1 MMNRNVL
8 VDVRNIKKSFPV
20 RGGFFS
26 AVRGLAKAVD
36 GVDLAILE
44 GETLALVGESGCG
57 KSTLSRLIMGL
68 IPPTEGSVN
77 FMGNDVSDPN
87 PERKKSRARQMQM
100 IFQDVYAS
108 LNPRKTI
115 RQSLSRPYL
124 IHRECARHEVDGK
137 VAELLRTVEMTPAD
151 IYLDRFPHELSGGQK
166 QRIAIARAIALR
178 PRFIVAD
185 EPVSGLDM
193 SVRASILQLMKK
205 LRTEFNQSYLLVTH
219 DLAIVRSVSD
229 RVAVMY
235 LGKIIEQAP
244 TRALF
249 EATLHPYTRALLT
262 ATPIPNPRA
271 ARARKRLLLEGEVP
285 SCVNLPSGCR
295 FHPRCPW
302 VNEVCKKEEPSLKEC
317 RPSHFVACHYPLGES
332 S

>member
-1 MMNRNVL
+1 MMSNGAL
-8 VDVRNIKKSFPV
+8 VSVRNLKKSFPV

-36 GVDLAILE
+36 GVDLEILE
-44 GETLALVGESGCG
+44 RETLALVGESGCG

-68 IPPTEGSVN
+68 LQPTEGSVT
-77 FMGNDVSDPN
+77 FMGNDVFDPD
-87 PERKKSRARQMQM
+87 PERMKSRARQMQM
-100 IFQDVYAS
+100 VFQDVYAS

-115 RQSLSRPYL
+115 RQILSQPYL
-124 IHRECARHEVDGK
+124 IHEECARDEVDDR
-137 VAELLRTVEMTPAD
+137 VVELLRTVEMTPAD

-178 PRFIVAD
+178 PHFIVAD

-193 SVRASILQLMKK
+193 SVRAAVLQLMKR
-205 LRTEFNQSYLLVTH
+205 LRAEFKQSYLLVTH
-219 DLAIVRSVSD
+219 DLAIVRSVAD

-244 TRALF
+244 TRLLF

-271 ARARKRLLLEGEVP
+271 ARTRKRLLLEGEVP
-285 SCVNLPSGCR
+285 SCVTLPSGCR

-302 VNEVCKKEEPSLKEC
+302 VNEVCRKEEPSLREC
-317 RPSHFVACHYPLGES
+317 GLSHLVACHYPRGGS
-332 S
+332 

>member
-1 MMNRNVL
+1 MMSNGAL
-8 VDVRNIKKSFPV
+8 VSVWNLKKSFPV

-36 GVDLAILE
+36 GVDLEILE
-44 GETLALVGESGCG
+44 RETLALVGESGCG

-68 IPPTEGSVN
+68 LQPTEGSVT
-77 FMGNDVSDPN
+77 FMGNDVFDPD
-87 PERKKSRARQMQM
+87 PERMKSRARQMQM

-115 RQSLSRPYL
+115 RQILSQPYL
-124 IHRECARHEVDGK
+124 IHKECARDEVDDR
-137 VAELLRTVEMTPAD
+137 VVELLRTVEMTPAD

-178 PRFIVAD
+178 PHFIVAD

-193 SVRASILQLMKK
+193 SVRAAVLQLMKR
-205 LRTEFNQSYLLVTH
+205 LRAEFKQSYLLVTH
-219 DLAIVRSVSD
+219 DLAIVRSVAD

-244 TRALF
+244 TRLLF

-271 ARARKRLLLEGEVP
+271 ARRRKRLLLEGEVP

-302 VNEVCKKEEPSLKEC
+302 VDEVCRKEEPSLREYG
-317 RPSHFVACHYPLGES
+317 PSHLVACHYPLGGS
-332 S
+332 